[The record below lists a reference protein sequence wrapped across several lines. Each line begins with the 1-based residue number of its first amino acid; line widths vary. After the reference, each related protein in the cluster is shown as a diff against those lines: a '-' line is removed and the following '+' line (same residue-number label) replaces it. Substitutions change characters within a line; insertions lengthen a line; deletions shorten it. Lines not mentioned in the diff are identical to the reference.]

1 MLLNAFF
8 NIIFN
13 AFFNLSPLSSS
24 LLLLSPPLPARAAAA
39 LPPPALLL
47 QPLTARPVREQ
58 VRYQLQYQLLPDEED
73 GIAAHGDESAAL
85 WMSMNVP
92 QVRDTPTAL

>member
-1 MLLNAFF
+1 
-8 NIIFN
+8 
-13 AFFNLSPLSSS
+13 
-24 LLLLSPPLPARAAAA
+24 
-39 LPPPALLL
+39 
-47 QPLTARPVREQ
+47 

-92 QVRDTPTAL
+92 QVRDTPTTI